1 VTRQENIMTP
11 TRNAIRTVVVIAA
24 IAWTSAAVI
33 AGQQGGG
40 SERPPMAEEV
50 FKNVQMLKGIPVDQ
64 FMGTMGIFSAATGLN
79 CTDCHLDQSGGDWA
93 KYADENPR
101 KQMARRMMV
110 MVNTLNQTNF
120 GGRQVVTCFT
130 CHRGASRPS
139 AMSSLDLLY
148 SSPPPFEPG
157 DPIVP
162 ARGQP
167 SVDQLLDRYIQ
178 AVGGVERLNALKSI
192 RATGTYRGFDDADD
206 SPLEMYAQAPAKRT
220 MISHT
225 PAGDLSWVFDG
236 ESGWIGAPLTD
247 RPLSVMPVT
256 GQDLEGFASE
266 VQVLFPAPL
275 KQTLT
280 NWRVGFP
287 TEIGDREVNV
297 VQATT
302 RSGGVV
308 TFCFDQGTGLLTRLI
323 RFSASPVGR
332 IVTRIDY
339 EDYRDVAGV
348 KMPFKWTLSWLNGR
362 SVFELESVQ
371 PNVAVDAARFA
382 RPLPPAPRRP

>member
-1 VTRQENIMTP
+1 MG
-11 TRNAIRTVVVIAA
+11 
-24 IAWTSAAVI
+24 IAWMLGAAVL
-33 AGQQGGG
+33 AGQRD
-40 SERPPMAEEV
+40 SAERPQMAEEV
-50 FKNVQMLKGIPVDQ
+50 FKNVQILKGIPVDQ
-64 FMGTMGIFSAATGLN
+64 FMATMGIFSAATGLN
-79 CTDCHLDQSGGDWA
+79 CTDCHLEESGGDWA
-93 KYADENPR
+93 KYADENSR

-110 MVNTLNQTNF
+110 MVNTINQTNF

-139 AMSSLDLLY
+139 VMASIDLLY
-148 SSPPPFEPG
+148 SSPPALEPG
-157 DPIVP
+157 DPIGP

-167 SVDQLLDRYIQ
+167 SADQLLDKYIQ

-192 RATGTYRGFDDADD
+192 SAKGTYIGYDDAEK

-220 MISHT
+220 LISHT
-225 PAGDLSWVFDG
+225 PSGDFTWVFDG
-236 ESGWIGAPLTD
+236 RSGWVGAPLTD
-247 RPLSVMPVT
+247 RPLPVMPVT
-256 GQDLEGFASE
+256 GQDLEGLGTE
-266 VQVLFPAPL
+266 VAVLFPAAL

-287 TEIGDREVNV
+287 TEIGGREVNV

-308 TFCFDQGTGLLTRLI
+308 TLCFDRDTGLLARLV

-332 IVTRIDY
+332 IVTRVDY
-339 EDYRDVAGV
+339 ENYRDVAGV

-371 PNVAVDAARFA
+371 PNVTVDGARFA
-382 RPLPPAPRRP
+382 RPVPPAPPQR